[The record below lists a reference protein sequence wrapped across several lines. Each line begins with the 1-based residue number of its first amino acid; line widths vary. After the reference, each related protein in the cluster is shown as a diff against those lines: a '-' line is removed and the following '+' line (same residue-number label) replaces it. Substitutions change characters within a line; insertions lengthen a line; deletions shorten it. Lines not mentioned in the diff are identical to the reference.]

1 MAFRRS
7 ALRASSTS
15 CRTIGYLSVTD
26 LVAADL
32 EGKRVFVRAD
42 LNTPLSKLGERTITD
57 DTRIVRSLPTLEY
70 LAENGAQVVLTSHL
84 GRPKDGPEEKFNLQP
99 VATRLQELGQ
109 DVTYLSDCIGDEV
122 EAAIG
127 GLKNGQVA
135 LLENTRFYKE
145 ETKNDPD
152 FARKLAH
159 GADVYVNDAFGA
171 CHRAHASTA
180 GVAQFIPKKVAG
192 SLMKLELDFLIGAAM
207 ENPVGPF
214 AAIVGGAKV
223 STKITVLRSLMEKC
237 DKIFVGGGMSFTFS
251 KAQGGKIGNSLCEE
265 DQMELALELI
275 EEAKAKGVELVLPVD
290 SMCGDKFAPDA
301 QTKVVAEGL
310 VEDGWMGLDIGPESI
325 ALFKEQLAECKTIL
339 WNGPLGAFE
348 FEPFAAGTREVA
360 EYLAD
365 LTDAGTITIVGGGD
379 SVAAVQKFGLGY
391 PKQRMSHISTGGGA
405 SLELLEGKVLPGVA
419 CLDMK

>member
-1 MAFRRS
+1 M
-7 ALRASSTS
+7 LRVSTHASSAPS
-15 CRTIGYLSVTD
+15 RTIGYVSVTD
-26 LVAADL
+26 LSAADL

-42 LNTPLSKLGERTITD
+42 LNTPLSKSGERTITD

-70 LAENGAQVVLTSHL
+70 LVANGAQVVLTSHL

-99 VATRLQELGQ
+99 VATRLRELGQ
-109 DVTYLSDCIGDEV
+109 DVRYVSDCIGVEA
-122 EAAIG
+122 EAAIR
-127 GLKNGQVA
+127 GLQNGQVV

-159 GADVYVNDAFGA
+159 SADVYVNDAFGA

-180 GVAQFIPKKVAG
+180 GVTQFIPKKVAG
-192 SLMKLELDFLIGAAM
+192 SLMKQELDYLIGAAM
-207 ENPVGPF
+207 ENPVAPF

-223 STKITVLRSLMEKC
+223 STKITVLRTLMDKC
-237 DKIFVGGGMSFTFS
+237 DKIFVGGGMSFTFT
-251 KAQGGKIGNSLCEE
+251 KAQGGKIGGSLCEE
-265 DQMELALELI
+265 EQMGLALELLD
-275 EEAKAKGVELVLPVD
+275 EAKAKGVQLVLPVD
-290 SMCGDKFAPDA
+290 SMCGDKFASDA

-310 VEDGWMGLDIGPESI
+310 IEEGWMGLDIGPASI
-325 ALFKEQLAECKTIL
+325 ALFKEQLADCKTIL

-348 FEPFAAGTREVA
+348 FEAFEAGTREVA

-365 LTDAGTITIVGGGD
+365 LTDAGAITIVGGGD

-391 PKQRMSHISTGGGA
+391 PHQRMSHISTGGGA